1 MIFRSALHCKED
13 PLVILRNTMN
23 IIVIRAMLENLPTYN
38 RSAIRRFRLSEGKLV
53 VLGIVAMIV
62 AFALLVVFVNAG
74 GVRHVSIFWKE
85 KVETTIAFR
94 NVNGKLKVIGLKGTT
109 QVDPTLVSR
118 TGDTAYALTVI
129 NQDTTPQ
136 IFYIGDGLNL
146 HTKIIRPGQNDTI
159 TIYPKNEGT
168 YNYYDWVT
176 KGKPL
181 GQFKTVKVG
190 IGVGVGD

>member
-1 MIFRSALHCKED
+1 M
-13 PLVILRNTMN
+13 M
-23 IIVIRAMLENLPTYN
+23 IIVISGMLENLLTYS
-38 RSAIRRFRLSEGKLV
+38 RSATRRFRPRLSEGKLV
-53 VLGIVAMIV
+53 AVGIIAMI
-62 AFALLVVFVNAG
+62 AMFALLIVFVNGG

-94 NVNGKLKVIGLKGTT
+94 NVNGELKVVGLRGTT
-109 QVDPTLVSR
+109 QIDPTLVSR

-129 NQDTTPQ
+129 NQDTTPH

-146 HTKIIRPGQNDTI
+146 DTKVIRPGQNDTI

-181 GQFKTVKVG
+181 GQFKALKVG
-190 IGVGVGD
+190 IEGGD